1 MHRLAVCALL
11 LASLAGCA
19 PGPCPSCDDPEHRG
33 NVANPALS
41 EISGLTASR
50 FPDVYYVH
58 NDSGDTARFF
68 AILLD
73 GSDIATFEVDGADND
88 DWEEIARARCA
99 SGDCLYVADIG
110 DNDLDRTEY
119 AIYVVDEPTSID
131 PGVHTVHA
139 QRVRFTYEDGPH
151 DAEVLLVH
159 PATGEVTIVTKVE
172 DGPASIY
179 ELEGLVP
186 DADLVAKRTGTID
199 APKGRNKFT
208 GGAIHPDAT
217 AILLR
222 TKTRLFYYAMSP
234 DDTATAALGGEACQL
249 ELADEVQ
256 GEAVAWLRD
265 GEGVITIG
273 EAANAA
279 VNVSACGDA

>member
-1 MHRLAVCALL
+1 MRRLAACTVMLP
-11 LASLAGCA
+11 SLAGCG
-19 PGPCPSCDDPEHRG
+19 PDPCPSCDAPEHRG

-68 AILLD
+68 AIGID
-73 GSDIATFEVDGADND
+73 GSDIATFEVDGANND

-99 SGDCLYVADIG
+99 SGDCLYIADIG
-110 DNDLDRTEY
+110 DNELTRDEY
-119 AIYVVDEPTSID
+119 AIYVVDEPTSVD
-131 PGVHTVHA
+131 PGVHMAHA
-139 QRVRFTYEDGPH
+139 ERVRFTYEDGPH

-159 PATGEVTIVTKVE
+159 PFTGQVTIVTKVE
-172 DGPASIY
+172 EGPAGIY

-186 DADLVAKRTGTID
+186 DADLVAKRSGTLD
-199 APKGRNKFT
+199 ASKGRNKFT

-217 AILLR
+217 GILLR
-222 TKTRLFYYAMSP
+222 TKTRLFHYPMSP
-234 DDTATAALGGEACQL
+234 DDTATAALRGESCRL

-256 GEAVAWLRD
+256 GEAVAWLAD
-265 GEGVITIG
+265 GSGVMTIG
-273 EAANAA
+273 EVANAA
-279 VNVSACGDA
+279 VNVSRCGDA